1 MKSFHHKFTQVT
13 FRSTYAHDFSP
24 CGFMTHWK
32 NRLSSLHVFQKMRL
46 FPFYFF
52 PIPYPSVWTIPDKI
66 SLTVYKS
73 ILTEFSSDVQT
84 STVSFSDPRWS
95 AKFLQKISQT
105 MCKVLLD
112 TDNEIVGSSF
122 DWSFT
127 IFHLWRDCSFDCLKA
142 TVFVKPGKL
151 LYVIEGVFAP
161 SSFTVI

>member
-1 MKSFHHKFTQVT
+1 MRTTLVHVDSWRIEKIDYQIYMYFRKRDSFHFI
-13 FRSTYAHDFSP
+13 
-24 CGFMTHWK
+24 
-32 NRLSSLHVFQKMRL
+32 
-46 FPFYFF
+46 F

-105 MCKVLLD
+105 MFKVLLN

-127 IFHLWRDCSFDCLKA
+127 IFHLWLWRDCSFDCLKA